1 MTTNSNRIQAA
12 ILALVAAVALFLL
25 LGFSGCA
32 TASRTLSGLD
42 QNRCDDAQLNR
53 ANNRLHMCSRAGFEP
68 TSCFADAIVSS
79 CEAP

>member
-1 MTTNSNRIQAA
+1 MKNKAETFIIGLTAGA
-12 ILALVAAVALFLL
+12 ILAILLFSL
-25 LGFSGCA
+25 SGCA

-42 QNRCDDAQLNR
+42 QNRCDDVQLNR
-53 ANNRLHMCSRAGFEP
+53 ANNRMSMCNRSGFEP

>member
-1 MTTNSNRIQAA
+1 MDGTHSGAKLIWTMVFVAFG
-12 ILALVAAVALFLL
+12 LALAFS
-25 LGFSGCA
+25 FSGCA

-53 ANNRLHMCSRAGFEP
+53 ANNRMSMCNRSGFEP